1 MDTLGLHIPWPC
13 CALLLESS
21 PMVVASGV
29 TLTSSPRPSRLRS
42 VTRLPGVPTGTRPGP
57 HWEPSPL
64 SRVLSWVRRLPL
76 HLLGAWQGSRGHRI
90 HRLLRFSGGLLATVN
105 LLATI
110 TPRCPPRPRESALS
124 LDAVLCLWGRP
135 PSSPLHLR
143 FRGAPPSSPQSRAE
157 QKTVLPPTGTLA
169 QLCALPLPEPQ
180 EDSGGLGG
188 VASRPHSHRYTQSPA
203 PPQCPFCLDSGKGQ
217 KAKVRE
223 WAGPLSSCTGA
234 AWAVLICRCLGGAL
248 QGCARRPP
256 FPSPSLPT
264 SLGAPL
270 PCGREQIWASVSS
283 GNCPPALAGSPVSG
297 SPGPPPGLSI
307 RGGAAGPSWRW
318 VDLSGWEE
326 GHPPPLG
333 LQRGPSPSAPCNLQG
348 ALAGRGP
355 AVPR

>member
-29 TLTSSPRPSRLRS
+29 TLTSSPQPSRLRS

-188 VASRPHSHRYTQSPA
+188 GGLQTPFSPVHPKPCPPTVSFLFGFRQGPEGKGQRVGRAPLLLHRGCLGSSDLQMLGGSSPRLCPKTPIPLPQLAHLSGGPAPMWEGTDLGQRLLGKLSSSLGRLPSEWVTWTPSRPEHQGRSRWPFLEVGGSERLGRGSSPA
-203 PPQCPFCLDSGKGQ
+203 PRASE
-217 KAKVRE
+217 R
-223 WAGPLSSCTGA
+223 
-234 AWAVLICRCLGGAL
+234 
-248 QGCARRPP
+248 P
-256 FPSPSLPT
+256 FPLCT
-264 SLGAPL
+264 L
-270 PCGREQIWASVSS
+270 
-283 GNCPPALAGSPVSG
+283 
-297 SPGPPPGLSI
+297 
-307 RGGAAGPSWRW
+307 
-318 VDLSGWEE
+318 
-326 GHPPPLG
+326 
-333 LQRGPSPSAPCNLQG
+333 
-348 ALAGRGP
+348 
-355 AVPR
+355 

>member
-157 QKTVLPPTGTLA
+157 QSRRRSCHPQAPWPSSVPYHCLSPRRTQVAWGGWPPDPILTGTPKALPP
-169 QLCALPLPEPQ
+169 
-180 EDSGGLGG
+180 
-188 VASRPHSHRYTQSPA
+188 HS
-203 PPQCPFCLDSGKGQ
+203 
-217 KAKVRE
+217 V
-223 WAGPLSSCTGA
+223 LSVWIQA
-234 AWAVLICRCLGGAL
+234 R
-248 QGCARRPP
+248 ARRQR
-256 FPSPSLPT
+256 S
-264 SLGAPL
+264 
-270 PCGREQIWASVSS
+270 ES
-283 GNCPPALAGSPVSG
+283 G
-297 SPGPPPGLSI
+297 
-307 RGGAAGPSWRW
+307 
-318 VDLSGWEE
+318 
-326 GHPPPLG
+326 
-333 LQRGPSPSAPCNLQG
+333 QGPSPPAQG
-348 ALAGRGP
+348 LPGQF
-355 AVPR
+355 

>member
-1 MDTLGLHIPWPC
+1 
-13 CALLLESS
+13 
-21 PMVVASGV
+21 MVVASGV

-64 SRVLSWVRRLPL
+64 SRVLSWVHRLPL

-188 VASRPHSHRYTQSPA
+188 GGLQTPFSPVHPKPC
-203 PPQCPFCLDSGKGQ
+203 PPTVSFLFGFRQGPEGKGQ
-217 KAKVRE
+217 RVGRA
-223 WAGPLSSCTGA
+223 PLLLHRG
-234 AWAVLICRCLGGAL
+234 CLGSSDL
-248 QGCARRPP
+248 QMLGGSPP
-256 FPSPSLPT
+256 RLCPKTPIPLPQLAHL
-264 SLGAPL
+264 SGAPL

-326 GHPPPLG
+326 GHPPPRG
-333 LQRGPSPSAPCNLQG
+333 IQRGPSPSAPCNLQG

-355 AVPR
+355 AAPR

>member
-157 QKTVLPPTGTLA
+157 QSRRRS
-169 QLCALPLPEPQ
+169 CHPQ
-180 EDSGGLGG
+180 APWPSSVPYHCLSPRRTQVAWEG

-203 PPQCPFCLDSGKGQ
+203 PHSG
-217 KAKVRE
+217 
-223 WAGPLSSCTGA
+223 LSVWTQA
-234 AWAVLICRCLGGAL
+234 R
-248 QGCARRPP
+248 ARRQRSESGQGP
-256 FPSPSLPT
+256 FPPAQGLP
-264 SLGAPL
+264 G
-270 PCGREQIWASVSS
+270 QF
-283 GNCPPALAGSPVSG
+283 
-297 SPGPPPGLSI
+297 
-307 RGGAAGPSWRW
+307 
-318 VDLSGWEE
+318 
-326 GHPPPLG
+326 
-333 LQRGPSPSAPCNLQG
+333 
-348 ALAGRGP
+348 
-355 AVPR
+355 